1 MEEVYI
7 RHVKLLGFEKRF
19 YPSQHY
25 VYMLMVKWTDLSEKL
40 IFRTYPEIYTF
51 HRSLK
56 DMFPIEAGQIER
68 RDRIIPSLPAP
79 RWVESQRS
87 RESKQSTLTEYCLS
101 LIALPPHISRCAH
114 LNVFFKVRKE
124 DENPPAPNTGKKSE
138 IFLETKVSNN
148 ISEISGPIILDSYR
162 VIADFTKTS
171 KHELN
176 LRTGD
181 LVEIVEKKQ
190 NGWWFCQCETKRGW
204 APATYLE
211 PLDGPEE
218 AEDVEPNYEG
228 ELHVTVRAYKAE
240 TDDEISLEMGETIE
254 VIHKLLDGWWVVR
267 KGEETGHFPS
277 MFLHKAGKGAKYE
290 YDAKQ
295 PQGQKPPPRRSTIK
309 NVKSIHERA
318 RQSLSQEAYRRN
330 SRRYLQ
336 QKGGRPTASPR
347 KSKIPENSPLRER
360 KNLGNIPEQRSF
372 SSGSKLKP
380 EAPVIP
386 PRPSPELILERCT
399 ENTRKKVSI
408 RNAGSRSN
416 SS

>member
-1 MEEVYI
+1 MEELYI

-25 VYMLMVKWTDLSEKL
+25 VYMLMVKWSDLAEKL

-51 HRSLK
+51 HKSLK
-56 DMFPIEAGQIER
+56 EMFPIEAGQIEKS
-68 RDRIIPSLPAP
+68 DRIIPSLPAP

-87 RESKQSTLTEYCLS
+87 RESKQNTLTEYCLS
-101 LIALPPHISRCAH
+101 LIALPSHISRCAH
-114 LNVFFKVRKE
+114 LNAFFKVRPE
-124 DENPPAPNTGKKSE
+124 DENPPAPNTGKKTE
-138 IFLETKVSNN
+138 IFLETKVNN
-148 ISEISGPIILDSYR
+148 TISEISGPIILDTYR

-176 LRTGD
+176 LHTGD
-181 LVEIVEKKQ
+181 LVEIVEKNQ

-204 APATYLE
+204 VPATYLE

-228 ELHVTVRAYKAE
+228 ELHIAVQAYKAE
-240 TDDEISLEMGETIE
+240 TDDEISLERGETIE

-277 MFLHKAGKGAKYE
+277 MYLQKAGKEAKLNGE
-290 YDAKQ
+290 Q

-309 NVKSIHERA
+309 NAKSIHERS
-318 RQSLSQEAYRRN
+318 RQRLSQEAYRRN

-336 QKGGRPTASPR
+336 QKGGQPSAVTR
-347 KSKIPENSPLRER
+347 KSKIPEKSPLRER
-360 KNLGNIPEQRSF
+360 KNQGNIPERRF
-372 SSGSKLKP
+372 SSENELKP

-399 ENTRKKVSI
+399 DNTRKKVSI
-408 RNAGSRSN
+408 RNSGNRSN
-416 SS
+416 ST